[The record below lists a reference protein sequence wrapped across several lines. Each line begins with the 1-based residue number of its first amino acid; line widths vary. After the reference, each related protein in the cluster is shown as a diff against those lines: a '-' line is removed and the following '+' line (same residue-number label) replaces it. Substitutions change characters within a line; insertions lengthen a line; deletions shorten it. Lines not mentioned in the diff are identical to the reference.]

1 MVFIWRRLSDDSQ
14 VALRP
19 FSIDT
24 ATTADSLRNAS
35 ILTGKE
41 LSHQKS
47 RSSRTVARTGDAA
60 FVLAAKAAKG
70 RGASAT
76 ETMSAGAYDV

>member
-60 FVLAAKAAKG
+60 FVLAAKG